1 MPLRTLPEQ
10 AFRRR
15 ARMVA
20 VVFCAVCLGLA
31 ARLFY
36 LQLRTSRW
44 YTDRALGQQLRDT
57 VVPADRGKIYS
68 ADGVLLAANSSCWT
82 LRASPREMPDDKL
95 SLAAEGLA
103 DILDLDAANLLESFR
118 DRRSNDCL
126 LRYRVDRTTADR
138 VREFCEA
145 NGITGIRIN
154 QDSKRWYPQGQFLA
168 SVLGFTNVDNAGVSG
183 LELQYDGLL
192 TGENGVVLTAVNAW
206 GYTLEQS
213 YETERFPT
221 EGDGL
226 RLTIDTQIQH
236 YLENALGYA
245 VQEHH
250 VAARAVGIVMD
261 VNTGAVLAMS
271 TTPSYDPNEPRV
283 IADEAA
289 RNQVES
295 LSGEARRAALQL
307 AQQTQWRNK
316 AVSDLYEPG
325 SVFKLITCAA
335 ALDAGAITRHSSFY
349 CGESISV
356 AGTRFHCANHKRH
369 GAQTVTQAL
378 ENSCNQSFIQIGARL
393 GREAFCS
400 YFAAFGLREPTGID
414 LPAEPKKSLYYTA
427 DRMGPVEL
435 ASCAF
440 GQSSKISYLEMA
452 AAVCAVVNG
461 GKLMR
466 PYVVSDILA
475 PDGSLIE
482 HIGPACTRQVLKA
495 ETSAVMREM
504 MEAVVLYGGGRNAQI
519 AGYRVGGKSG
529 TSQKLDSTDEKARI
543 ASFVAVAPI
552 DDPQF
557 LCLTAGPQPAAA
569 SRPPSAPR
577 CWNRLSFTRASP
589 APLCRMQLPPS
600 PPPPTSP
607 PTATASMVPNKK
619 DRRSGLKGSWLIL
632 LRLLAEPD
640 LTGGRIHGLD
650 DGEALQLDALAA
662 DQLAALLEALLDG
675 DADAL
680 DGGPGLIGQFQQAHQ
695 GAAVGQEIVDDEDMV
710 FRGEELFGDDDVIDL
725 FVGEGLDLG
734 LVIVVVQIDAHGLF
748 GKDHRHIELAGDHC
762 CNADAA
768 GFNGQHFVDGLA
780 CKQALPLFC
789 HLAEQRDVHLVV
801 DEAVHLQHVAL
812 AHDAVLANPIFQQF
826 HFSLF
831 LQAFDTAF
839 RFHLVYRIPLPDFKV
854 FWAISLLFSPKIRV
868 Y

>member
-1 MPLRTLPEQ
+1 MPEFLRTLPER

-15 ARMVA
+15 ARLVA
-20 VVFCAVCLGLA
+20 VVFCAVCAGLA
-31 ARLFY
+31 LRLFF
-36 LQLRTSRW
+36 LQLQGGGL
-44 YTDRALGQQLRDT
+44 YADRALGQQLRDT
-57 VVPADRGKIYS
+57 VVPADRGKIFS

-82 LRASPREMPDDKL
+82 LRASPREMPEDKL
-95 SLAAEGLA
+95 ALAAHGLA
-103 DILDLDAANLLESFR
+103 EILELDEGKLLEQFG

-126 LRYRVDRTTADR
+126 LRYRVDRETADR
-138 VREFCEA
+138 VRDLCEE

-154 QDSKRWYPQGQFLA
+154 QDSRRWYPQGELLA

-183 LELQYDGLL
+183 LELRYDDLL

-226 RLTIDTQIQH
+226 RLTIDTNIQH
-236 YLENALGYA
+236 YLENALRYA
-245 VQEHH
+245 VKEHH

-271 TTPSYDPNEPRV
+271 TTPAYDPNQPRV
-283 IADEAA
+283 IADKTT
-289 RNQVES
+289 RQTVES
-295 LSGEARRAALQL
+295 LTGEERKAALQL

-335 ALDAGAITRHSSFY
+335 ALDAGAITKGSSFY

-393 GREAFCS
+393 GREAFCD

-452 AAVCAVVNG
+452 SAVCAVVNG
-461 GKLMR
+461 GRLMQ
-466 PYVVSDILA
+466 PYVVSEILDPA
-475 PDGSLIE
+475 GDRIE
-482 HIGPACTRQVLKA
+482 AVSPVCKRQVLKP
-495 ETSAVMREM
+495 ETSEIMREM

-519 AGYRVGGKSG
+519 EGYRVGGKSG
-529 TSQKLDSTDEKARI
+529 TSQKLDSADEKARI

-557 LCLTAGPQPAAA
+557 LCLVCLDEPHSWTTAGG
-569 SRPPSAPR
+569 SLSAPV
-577 CWNRLSFTRASP
+577 C
-589 APLCRMQLPPS
+589 
-600 PPPPTSP
+600 
-607 PTATASMVPNKK
+607 
-619 DRRSGLKGSWLIL
+619 
-632 LRLLAEPD
+632 AEV
-640 LTGGRIHGLD
+640 
-650 DGEALQLDALAA
+650 
-662 DQLAALLEALLDG
+662 LE
-675 DADAL
+675 
-680 DGGPGLIGQFQQAHQ
+680 Q
-695 GAAVGQEIVDDEDMV
+695 
-710 FRGEELFGDDDVIDL
+710 
-725 FVGEGLDLG
+725 
-734 LVIVVVQIDAHGLF
+734 
-748 GKDHRHIELAGDHC
+748 
-762 CNADAA
+762 
-768 GFNGQHFVDGLA
+768 
-780 CKQALPLFC
+780 
-789 HLAEQRDVHLVV
+789 
-801 DEAVHLQHVAL
+801 
-812 AHDAVLANPIFQQF
+812 
-826 HFSLF
+826 
-831 LQAFDTAF
+831 T
-839 RFHLVYRIPLPDFKV
+839 LVYRGVPRAAAAPSPTDTAETAAELPEDGDSFNG
-854 FWAISLLFSPKIRV
+854 A
-868 Y
+868 